1 MKKSFFSFLFA
12 SLESKHEIAIMYFG
26 RVSDSLVMTS
36 ERLVIPGGIYTLE
49 QLLNKLRKRG
59 ERWAYEL
66 DDSRVI
72 CTVNGKA
79 AALPDLVEVGVEIEI
94 HSNKSL
100 FEM

>member
-1 MKKSFFSFLFA
+1 
-12 SLESKHEIAIMYFG
+12 MYFG

-36 ERLVIPGGIYTLE
+36 ERLVYSRRIYTLE

-94 HSNKSL
+94 YSNKSL